1 MDTSEQMLRM
11 ALKEKTVTADR
22 LNEIRRRILRTNKGE
37 TLPTTADLL
46 KSYHKLVKNGSLKV
60 SPMLERLLVKRAV
73 RTLSG
78 VSIVTSLAKPYH
90 CPGKCVYCPNEPDMP
105 KSYLAEEPAAA
116 RAQSLRFSPFL
127 QMRRRLETLTANGH
141 PTDKIELIVKGGT
154 WNAYPLAYQ
163 YWFIAE
169 SFRAANGEKMAKPE
183 DESVEKAKKELLRAE
198 KKNETA
204 KHRIIGVTL
213 ETRPDFITEKTV
225 WEMRDQGCTR
235 IELGAQSTDD
245 KVMDLTK
252 RGHRTARTKEATVL
266 LKNYGFKVDYH
277 LMPQLPGTTPKK
289 DLKMLKEVFEDPD
302 YRPDMIKIYPCS
314 VIRDTELYEWFKA
327 GKFKPYSV
335 RELIETLVAFKPHVP
350 HYCRISRL
358 IRDIPGQYIKS
369 GNRTTNLRQ
378 VIQQRMAE
386 QGLKCKC
393 LRCREIGHQI
403 NIKIQNSKNRLR
415 TGTRKIK
422 GQKTKL
428 FIDEYEAS
436 GGMEYF
442 LSFEDIDR
450 QVVYAFCRLRI
461 NNPTNWGKNNFYQAI
476 IRELHTYGQMLEL
489 GTRNKKASQ
498 HQGLGKQMMLAAEDI
513 CRKNKVKKLAVISG
527 VGVRDYYRHAGFRL
541 ENSYMVKKLK
551 VV

>member
-1 MDTSEQMLRM
+1 MKVCFNEHVNTNEQILRT
-11 ALKEKTVTADR
+11 ALREKTVTAND
-22 LNEIRRRILRTNKGE
+22 LNEIRRRVLRTAKIKI
-37 TLPTTADLL
+37 LPTTAVLL
-46 KSYHKLVKNGSLKV
+46 KLYHKLVKNDSL
-60 SPMLERLLVKRAV
+60 SPSPLLKKLLVKRAI

-78 VSIVTSLAKPYH
+78 VSIITALAKPYH
-90 CPGKCVYCPNEPDMP
+90 CPGQCVYCPNEPDMP

-116 RAQSLRFSPFL
+116 RALGLRFSPFW
-127 QMRRRLETLTANGH
+127 QMRRRLESLKANGH

-169 SFRAANGEKMAKPE
+169 SFRAANGETKERPE
-183 DESVEKAKKELLRAE
+183 ATNVSEIKKELLRAE

-235 IELGAQSTDD
+235 IELGAQSTDN
-245 KVMDLTK
+245 KVMGLTK
-252 RGHRTARTKEATVL
+252 RGHTTERTKEATML

-277 LMPQLPGTTPKK
+277 LMPQLPGSTPKK
-289 DLKMLKEVFEDPD
+289 DLKMLKEVFFDPD

-327 GKFKPYSV
+327 GKFRPYSV
-335 RELIETLVAFKPHVP
+335 RELIDTVVAFKPHVP
-350 HYCRISRL
+350 RYCRISRL

-378 VIQQRMAE
+378 VIQQRMATE
-386 QGLKCKC
+386 GLICKC
-393 LRCREIGHQI
+393 LRCREIGHVDI
-403 NIKIQNSKNRLR
+403 KTLKHKNIAP
-415 TGTRKIK
+415 
-422 GQKTKL
+422 KL

-436 GGMEYF
+436 GGMEHF
-442 LSFEDIDR
+442 LSFEDEGR
-450 QVVYAFCRLRI
+450 NVVYAFCRLRI
-461 NNPTNWGKNNFYQAI
+461 NNPKNWKANKFYQAI

-489 GTRNKKASQ
+489 GERTKKASQ
-498 HQGLGKQMMLAAEDI
+498 HKGLGKQLLLAAENI

-527 VGVRDYYRHAGFRL
+527 VGVRDYYRHARFRL

-551 VV
+551 LV